1 MHTAPDASSTT
12 PDLST
17 TLEKTDSVAETVVR
31 AVAAV
36 EDDPIEALPPLT
48 TAVDPDA
55 LTALFGSE
63 TVGHVS
69 FTYYGH
75 TVVVSSSDDIAVY

>member
-1 MHTAPDASSTT
+1 MHTTPDAAATT

-17 TLEKTDSVAETVVR
+17 TVDQTDSVAETVVR

-36 EDDPIEALPPLT
+36 EDDPVEALPPLT

-55 LTALFGSE
+55 LAALFGTE

-75 TVVVSSSDDIAVY
+75 TVVVSSADDVAVY